1 MGWIVGAGLILGLIG
16 CSYGIIN
23 STGKTSELHFLTPAQ
38 MTKTDVVPANAKGAK
53 RYINKYGHVVKATK
67 FEVVSNPF
75 KGTILVPKK
84 YKAANGKTYTY
95 KLKDTKD
102 GLRLSE
108 SSGGNAWLIRDVRGK
123 TSLDLIQRRAA
134 KIVKAKTVA
143 NAVRVEKI
151 ETLPS
156 MKFYQGDGLALAAD
170 LLPDGA
176 TKNKSVTYRL
186 YVYEHGTEITY
197 VVGEA
202 HQNKLVRDEVPDGSG
217 SSVVWHFLSEIG
229 ERAAASA
236 HSTRQN

>member
-1 MGWIVGAGLILGLIG
+1 MGWIVGSGLILGLIG

-23 STGKTSELHFLTPAQ
+23 STGKTAELQFLTPAQ
-38 MTKTDVVPANAKGAK
+38 MTKTDYAPANAKDAK
-53 RYINKYGHVVKATK
+53 QYLKQHGHVVKARK

-84 YKAANGKTYTY
+84 YKAKNGKTYTF

-108 SSGGNAWLIRDVRGK
+108 SSGGNVWIIRDVRGK
-123 TSLDLIQRRAA
+123 TSLDTIQRRAS
-134 KIVKAKTVA
+134 KIVNAKTGA
-143 NAVRVEKI
+143 KAVRVEKI

-170 LLPDGA
+170 LVPEGA
-176 TKNKSVTYRL
+176 TQNKTVTYRL
-186 YVYEHGTEITY
+186 YVYKHGIEITY
-197 VVGEA
+197 VIAEA
-202 HQNKLVRDEVPDGSG
+202 HPNKLVRDEVQDGAG

-229 ERAAASA
+229 DRAAASA